1 MTLGLFAWLV
11 PVLGPVAAAA
21 VVAALA
27 ARESGSLGLDGG
39 YAVGAT
45 LVLVATVVARAAAVL
60 ESTETL
66 VAALT
71 LVLTGSLALV
81 RRLDDPG
88 GRWGQRLRSRLVMG
102 LPLGTLTS
110 VAVVLSVYLL
120 LQGGATAWTD
130 PVTLPFRA
138 WSLLYP
144 FGLLTAAFSHNGASH
159 LVGNL
164 TGTLVVG
171 SLAEYAWGHFPR
183 ERGASSFG
191 SLPTNPLAR
200 AVLIFPGVVLVVGL
214 LTSLFSLGPVIGFSG
229 VVFAFV
235 GFALVRYPL
244 GTVIGVV
251 GVDAVR
257 LAYVA
262 LQRPVLVREATP
274 TPPSAPWWAEI
285 AIQAHALGLLIG
297 VVLGLFV
304 FTRRAHGPSALRLWT
319 GALLLGVEQ
328 SLWAVYWFRGNET
341 YVLYRGPGVVFV
353 VVLALLVAT
362 ALTAPDRP
370 LRDLFRRDEDGDTTG
385 ADRPAAGPAEADGG
399 RDVDAGPPPRDDDGS
414 RPRPASSGDGDGDGT
429 GGLLSNPAGD
439 PKFTWRT
446 VAVVVVL
453 VGLGVLAG
461 PGVGSKAFTVAD
473 DSVPG
478 NESEQVVV
486 DDYTVGYAEDV
497 RNRRV
502 AIVDVGLFDET
513 TAVRTSGVI
522 VASPDRQIWRQ
533 AVSTRRLAF
542 DGEVDVALGGAGW
555 RHSVT
560 AVRRGWSADGGG
572 TAYIVWL
579 DPEDGERRTAFRS
592 DPATADDRVAGRNV
606 SVVPGED
613 GFFVLV
619 ERSNDS
625 VDTAP
630 VPAVNDS
637 VTAGGLTLTNRE
649 NDVYASIDDT
659 RVRVLSKE
667 EYE

>member
-1 MTLGLFAWLV
+1 MVPDWL
-11 PVLGPVAAAA
+11 PLHRLA
-21 VVAALA
+21 VVLAFALA
-27 ARESGSLGLDGG
+27 SGAV
-39 YAVGAT
+39 YAVDRSAGT
-45 LVLVATVVARAAAVL
+45 WGRRRRSRLLLGVPWG
-60 ESTETL
+60 TL
-66 VAALT
+66 VA
-71 LVLTGSLALV
+71 
-81 RRLDDPG
+81 
-88 GRWGQRLRSRLVMG
+88 
-102 LPLGTLTS
+102 
-110 VAVVLSVYLL
+110 VAVVVAVYLL
-120 LQGGATAWTD
+120 VQSGMD
-130 PVTLPFRA
+130 DVRRPVVIPFRA
-138 WSLLYP
+138 WSYFYPAGMLLA
-144 FGLLTAAFSHNGASH
+144 GLSHASLGH
-159 LVGNL
+159 VTGNL
-164 TGTLVVG
+164 LGTLVAG
-171 SLAEYAWGHFPR
+171 TLAEWAYGHFPR
-183 ERGASSFG
+183 ERGRSSFG
-191 SLPTNPLAR
+191 SLRTNPFAR
-200 AVLIFPGVVLVVGL
+200 AFLFVPAAIVVCAVLTGL
-214 LTSLFSLGPVIGFSG
+214 FALGPVIGFSG

-262 LQRPVLVREATP
+262 LQQPVLVREATP

-304 FTRRAHGPSALRLWT
+304 FARRAHGPSALRLWT

-362 ALTAPDRP
+362 VLTAPDRP

-385 ADRPAAGPAEADGG
+385 ADRRAAGPAEADGG

-414 RPRPASSGDGDGDGT
+414 RPRPASSGDGDGDGD
-429 GGLLSNPAGD
+429 GDGAGELLSNRAGD
-439 PKFTWRT
+439 LKFTWRT
-446 VAVVVVL
+446 VAVVVLL

-502 AIVDVGLFDET
+502 AIVDVGLFNET

-579 DPEDGERRTAFRS
+579 DPEDGERRMAFRS

-613 GFFVLV
+613 GFVVLV

-649 NDVYASIDDT
+649 NDIYASIDDT